1 MTFLLIDIGVGHI
14 KKDNPAVK
22 YNKRCNQRASKQ
34 YDFRKTCHFFVAA
47 RLRSYGFYAWL
58 SLRERDM
65 SHV

>member
-14 KKDNPAVK
+14 KKDNPA
-22 YNKRCNQRASKQ
+22 SKE